1 MTKQERQQ
9 LSVTASASDIEP
21 VGQCPTRLGQCP
33 TRQEREQAA
42 CGVRDMAGWV

>member
-21 VGQCPTRLGQCP
+21 VGQCPTR
-33 TRQEREQAA
+33 QEREQAA